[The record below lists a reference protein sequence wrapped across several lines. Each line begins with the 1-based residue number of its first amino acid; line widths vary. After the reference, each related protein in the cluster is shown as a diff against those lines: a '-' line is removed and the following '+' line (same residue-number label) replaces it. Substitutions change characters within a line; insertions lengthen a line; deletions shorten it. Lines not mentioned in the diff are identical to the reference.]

1 MKDLGNY
8 VCDGQMDIFDY
19 MQQLEET
26 VTETVTPEEEYK
38 ESVSEPIAAVS
49 EPKKCCGVTPW
60 LKKSRCVQWDSN
72 KPRHYMMAYIC
83 PKCGKIAVDNTGWPR
98 YGYGTFEDAAG
109 QALEIWNDKNAVFEI
124 KDYNNPKNNNY
135 IQILYGEEDE
145 WEKLYGQKYDD
156 YKRPIIQKANEAY
169 RKRKANEE
177 KM

>member
-1 MKDLGNY
+1 MGKLDNY
-8 VCDGQMDIFDY
+8 VCDGQMDIFDFL
-19 MQQLEET
+19 QQEEPE
-26 VTETVTPEEEYK
+26 VTESVSSEEEYK

-109 QALEIWNDKNAVFEI
+109 QALEIWNDKHAVFEI
-124 KDYNNPKNNNY
+124 KDYNNPLNNNY

-145 WEKLYGQKYDD
+145 WEKLYGQKYED